1 MTNMFDDYTYQVKG
15 VEKVIN
21 KVICPKY
28 PELYNPLTN
37 LDQSNTHTKSATRIQ
52 IMIENRFQKCVT
64 AESGLLQL
72 NKMDNISSQLLL
84 NSQNIKNGPGYPTS
98 LCCLSNIIAIG
109 TNSSMIL
116 LYDNNE
122 NPITVLGS
130 SQDSN
135 QYGAVT
141 SICGNEKN
149 HILYVGHLSGKI
161 NIWDYNKK
169 QLNKTVDGIFK
180 MPVIFLRSWNNGFI
194 ACDSNGKCVYCS
206 VTKKLLMTSVDTTV
220 IPSKYGPILS
230 AAIYQNDNEK
240 DDNSTNSENNPTL
253 STITTFTTSSNK
265 DNISNKKFSLI
276 AIATYE
282 KVYILS
288 LLDLNMILFEWKAP
302 DTCHAISTVDFHKL
316 RSQGFELIPILT
328 CLIAWGNHLQLLSV
342 QLKDGKYNIELI
354 NHIKFE
360 YTIYAQRLFNDHTLV
375 YLTSEKSIIIFDLI
389 ALDEIDIISV
399 KDLKFVYS
407 MLKNLD
413 NNTDNYINYENTI
426 AVIPDGL
433 YLLCLTSLSR
443 LYTVNIKTRIQNC
456 IEKKDWLVG
465 FNIILDYYKSN
476 PDVSMLDI
484 FLQYFDLYLDYSFN
498 TKQIQENGSSIN
510 YFKTIAGVCC
520 EYSIGIR
527 QSYLL
532 TQLAYKRFEEVNQ
545 ISIYI
550 QILSSYIVCLIDITI
565 PPPILTEIIEYF
577 CDHDLTDLAQEWL
590 FRLDINVYDREEAF
604 DVVTNHQLL
613 LAIINLS
620 CKHYHSYNIA
630 LEKLFL
636 ILNNVHTTEMV
647 KSQIQSLIITI
658 LAYSCDNNAPF
669 PNDIDCVMNS
679 NNLSQII
686 DVIFKKDCPE
696 NPEPY
701 YRLCYILPLNL
712 TLLLKVIQICYNQT
726 NDLTTE
732 IKISNIC
739 TILGEFLFN
748 DSSYIEL
755 DSSYDSSYFIHY
767 YTFLI
772 KMLIDHIDCVLPS
785 NLTTSC
791 IVYLLQATKG
801 NIALYNPYTNEECL
815 CKIIDNVDTK
825 HYDPVQILYAIQE
838 IGLKQPELRILKKMN
853 RYGDVIKLLLK
864 DSDNDRNATKEV
876 FSYLTDCIEQK
887 ISSTNNNTENNNENT
902 SSTSADLYNSIQPFI
917 TPLVKKNIHQTIRLL
932 LQIPETDFK
941 IIIAHLKL
949 DNIYYLFI
957 RELLTYQQDTE
968 YILQLQSKGVE
979 IPEDIELQYFKELCM
994 YCPSEV
1000 LTFAQKHL
1008 DLPINICIKY
1018 CEDYNIIDCTAFL
1031 YERVGNSQGAV
1042 DLLIRGFNGLL
1053 EEMVNILQ
1061 SSSLLEDAKKVE
1073 IINHSFTLYLSVS
1086 QDLCVK
1092 HSKLCIQTNEDY
1104 YQSYWFS
1111 IFDVIIETQR
1121 RIKKLTSSLFQPVLS
1136 EGQRCL
1142 NQIST
1147 DVMNYVN
1154 VMSQYVSLTLIVD
1167 RIVTKHKSDTFGG
1180 FRATILDLIDTS
1192 IFETNLLTICNKLFA
1207 DDNWRSVRYLKYART
1222 RSLPAPNPNCP
1233 ICHTNIKYNEKIH
1246 IIVFSCGHAYHSKC
1260 LNDSKQCT
1268 VCYGHRRRVVN
1279 NRK

>member
-1 MTNMFDDYTYQVKG
+1 MFDDYTNQIKA
-15 VEKVIN
+15 VEKAIN
-21 KVICPKY
+21 KVMCPKY

-37 LDQSNTHTKSATRIQ
+37 LDQSNTPAKSATRIQ
-52 IMIENRFQKCVT
+52 IIMENRFQKCATV
-64 AESGLLQL
+64 ESGLLQL
-72 NKMDNISSQLLL
+72 NKMENISSQLLL

-116 LYDNNE
+116 LYDSNE

-149 HILYVGHLSGKI
+149 RILYVGHLSGKI

-180 MPVIFLRSWNNGFI
+180 SPVIYLRTWSNNGFI

-206 VTKKLLMTSVDTTV
+206 VTKKLLMTSVDTIV

-230 AAIYQNDNEK
+230 ASIYNSG
-240 DDNSTNSENNPTL
+240 DDNNNNENN
-253 STITTFTTSSNK
+253 SSK
-265 DNISNKKFSLI
+265 DETENSNNNKKFSLI

-288 LLDLNMILFEWKAP
+288 LLDLNVVLFEWNAP
-302 DTCHAISTVDFHKL
+302 DSCKAISSVNWYKI
-316 RSQGFELIPILT
+316 RSQGFELIPVLT

-342 QLKDGKYNIELI
+342 QFKDGKYNIELI

-360 YTIYAQRLFNDHTLV
+360 YTIYALRLFNDHTVV
-375 YLTSEKSIIIFDLI
+375 YLTPEKSIIIFDLI
-389 ALDEIDIISV
+389 ALDEIDVVSV

-407 MLKNLD
+407 MLKNLE
-413 NNTDNYINYENTI
+413 NNKDNYVNYENTVACI
-426 AVIPDGL
+426 SDSL
-433 YLLCLTSLSR
+433 YLLCLTSISH

-456 IEKKDWLVG
+456 IEKKDWLIG
-465 FNIILDYYKSN
+465 FNIILDYYKTN
-476 PDVSMLDI
+476 PDNSMLDI

-498 TKQIQENGSSIN
+498 SKQIQENGGSIN
-510 YFKTIAGVCC
+510 YFKVIAGVCC

-565 PPPILTEIIEYF
+565 PPPILTQIIEYF
-577 CDHDLTDLAQEWL
+577 CDNDLPDLAQEWL

-620 CKHYHSYNIA
+620 CKHYHSYNVA

-636 ILNNVHTTEMV
+636 ILNNVHTTDTV
-647 KSQIQSLIITI
+647 KVQIQSLIITI
-658 LAYSCDNNAPF
+658 LSYSCDNYPF
-669 PNDIDCVMNS
+669 PNDIDCVMNN

-701 YRLCYILPLNL
+701 YRLCYILPINL
-712 TLLLKVIQICYNQT
+712 TLLLKVIQICYNRT

-772 KMLIDHIDCVLPS
+772 KMLIDHADCILPN

-801 NIALYNPYTNEECL
+801 NISLYSPYTNEECL

-825 HYDPVQILYAIQE
+825 HYDPKQILYGIQE

-853 RYGDVIKLLLK
+853 RYGDVIKLLL
-864 DSDNDRNATKEV
+864 NDAEERNSTKEV
-876 FSYLTDCIEQK
+876 FSYLTDCIEQQTSSSSSNTTTETADNSNDN
-887 ISSTNNNTENNNENT
+887 SST
-902 SSTSADLYNSIQPFI
+902 SKSTSADLYNSIQPFI
-917 TPLVKKNIHQTIRLL
+917 TPLVKKNIHQTLRLL

-941 IIIAHLKL
+941 KIIAHLKL

-1000 LTFAQKHL
+1000 LNFAQKHL
-1008 DLPINICIKY
+1008 DLPINVCIKY

-1031 YERVGNSQGAV
+1031 YERVGNSQGAI

-1073 IINHSFTLYLSVS
+1073 VINHSFTLYLSVS
-1086 QDLCVK
+1086 QDMCVK

-1104 YQSYWFS
+1104 YQSYWFA

-1136 EGQRCL
+1136 EGQKCL

-1180 FRATILDLIDTS
+1180 FRSTILDLIDTS

-1222 RSLPAPNPNCP
+1222 KSLPAPKPICP
-1233 ICHTNIKYNEKIH
+1233 ICHINIKYNEKIH

-1268 VCYGHRRRVVN
+1268 VCYGQRRRAI
-1279 NRK
+1279 RK